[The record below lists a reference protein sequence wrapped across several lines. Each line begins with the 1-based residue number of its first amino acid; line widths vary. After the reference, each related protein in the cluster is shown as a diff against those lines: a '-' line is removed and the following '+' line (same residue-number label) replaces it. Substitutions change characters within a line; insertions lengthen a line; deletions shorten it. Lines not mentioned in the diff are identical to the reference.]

1 MKWILMP
8 AALALALAAG
18 LTPAPVQAAGCLKGA
33 AIGGVAGHA
42 AAYPARPPTEHREAE
57 MVPAIF
63 SGETF
68 FGTSDAEAPS
78 SNEGAQY
85 GQ

>member
-1 MKWILMP
+1 MVHAERIASPRKRAK
-8 AALALALAAG
+8 AAN
-18 LTPAPVQAAGCLKGA
+18 
-33 AIGGVAGHA
+33 A
-42 AAYPARPPTEHREAE
+42 AAYPARPPTEQHREAE

>member
-1 MKWILMP
+1 MVHAERIASPRKRANRRMP
-8 AALALALAAG
+8 LL
-18 LTPAPVQAAGCLKGA
+18 
-33 AIGGVAGHA
+33 
-42 AAYPARPPTEHREAE
+42 YPARPPTEQHREAE

-78 SNEGAQY
+78 SNEGAHY